1 MVIAINE
8 KPFELLA
15 FNLNGN
21 RIGSSAGLLLAN
33 TLRCFAA
40 AAVKPVI
47 RHRMAMPLSTRWGDG
62 GFLHRAESTR
72 RVHGEGR
79 PLLPTVRLQ

>member
-1 MVIAINE
+1 MNR
-8 KPFELLA
+8 
-15 FNLNGN
+15 N
-21 RIGSSAGLLLAN
+21 RIKLSAGLLLAKK
-33 TLRCFAA
+33 LRCFAV

-79 PLLPTVRLQ
+79 PLLPTVCLQ